1 MMQNSGFFIW
11 SSLISSPIHFTTNG
25 WKRKKKYSSRVVN
38 LSCKFSHTNI
48 RKVKSK
54 RVLNFFFQAQKSA
67 FLHSHYSKSQI
78 FVQTFSRVFHPTFFF
93 WQCFSWNQSRQQ
105 LKSPK
110 PQHFHEFFTQKIDN
124 FLGKSKLNF
133 WTKMKI
139 SNSVSLK
146 NECWKGLISVDENKR
161 RGKMQFWGKLMK
173 LQQNGKAWMKYAN
186 SDFTSSLW
194 WRPFVYCVY

>member
-25 WKRKKKYSSRVVN
+25 WKKRRKKYSSRVVN

-54 RVLNFFFQAQKSA
+54 RVQNFFFQAQKSA

-78 FVQTFSRVFHPTFFF
+78 FVQTFSRVFHPIFF
-93 WQCFSWNQSRQQ
+93 WQFFSWSQSCQQ

-110 PQHFHEFFTQKIDN
+110 PQHFHEFFTQNFFDN
-124 FLGKSKLNF
+124 FSREVKVV
-133 WTKMKI
+133 
-139 SNSVSLK
+139 NS
-146 NECWKGLISVDENKR
+146 
-161 RGKMQFWGKLMK
+161 
-173 LQQNGKAWMKYAN
+173 
-186 SDFTSSLW
+186 
-194 WRPFVYCVY
+194 